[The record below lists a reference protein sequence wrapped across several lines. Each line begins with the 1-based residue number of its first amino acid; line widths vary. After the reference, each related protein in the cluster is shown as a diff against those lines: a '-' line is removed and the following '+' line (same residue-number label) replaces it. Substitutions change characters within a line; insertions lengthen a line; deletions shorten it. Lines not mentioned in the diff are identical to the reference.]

1 MITSSKH
8 GIFTPKALLSNC
20 ITYSPLTKPH
30 SISEA
35 LSLKEW
41 RVAMDLEFQ
50 ALYANNTWSLV
61 PPPPNPQLVGCK

>member
-20 ITYSPLTKPH
+20 ITYSPLIQPR
-30 SISEA
+30 SISKA
-35 LSLKEW
+35 LSIKEW
-41 RVAMDLEFQ
+41 CVAMDLEFQ